1 MIVTACER
9 AIRLQGLSAA
19 RGWLGEG
26 EEASTIDLPEPRRR
40 RVRPVHVLM
49 GLVAFGLVL
58 RLVTFN
64 SWGIVY
70 DGAVMSVMG
79 ESFAVHGE
87 FLVPYAPV
95 PTFYHH
101 YPPLYPMYLSL
112 FYRVLGFS
120 IFATK
125 VADFLLSGLL
135 IAAVWFTTADL
146 LGRRKAWYAAA
157 FTALEPMFLMTSLI
171 GYSEELVGLCF
182 VLTAWAAVKG
192 LRELPFLALAGL
204 FAGLGFLAKA
214 SIGWV
219 FAVTLVMGFLWIRRV
234 RGWWIL
240 KDKWFLS
247 GAGLFA
253 LLAGGWTLRNLAVYG
268 WPHWETSAYL
278 DYVYG
283 FGFAHPALLIEAL
296 VVKVPLFLVFFLLY
310 GGLFFPELRLSRL
323 AAGGEVTGL
332 LWTIVGS
339 TFLMG
344 WIVSSFFW
352 TVEQTPLWW
361 WDNLRYV
368 VVTSPLILWLVLR
381 ETEPRWSFTRA
392 PSTDLK
398 AFSKRFAVLMAVFL
412 AIGLAIVAFPAPYPQ
427 MAVVQNLDAYLRPG
441 AVVGVDGISPEAIL
455 PYISVP
461 DVSVVPYRGGVAAL
475 YILSSTAA
483 VYTGFVR
490 VSTVTS
496 GDMLGEAFACS
507 LWARQGTTIAQVA
520 SSGGA

>member
-1 MIVTACER
+1 MD
-9 AIRLQGLSAA
+9 
-19 RGWLGEG
+19 
-26 EEASTIDLPEPRRR
+26 STGFR
-40 RVRPVHVLM
+40 RVGPVHALAALIVF
-49 GLVAFGLVL
+49 GVAL
-58 RLVTFN
+58 RILTFE
-64 SWGIVY
+64 SWGVVY

-87 FLVPYAPV
+87 FLVPYASV

-101 YPPLYPMYLSL
+101 YPPLYPIYLSL

-125 VADFLLSGLL
+125 LAELVLSLLL
-135 IAAVWFTTADL
+135 IAVTWLTTADL

-157 FTALEPMFLMTSLI
+157 FVSLEPMFLITSLI
-171 GYSEELVGLCF
+171 GYSEALVGVLF

-192 LRELPFLALAGL
+192 LRQLPYLTAAGV

-219 FAVTLVMGFLWIRRV
+219 FVVTIVMGFLWIRRA

-240 KDKWFLS
+240 RDKWFL
-247 GAGLFA
+247 GGVAGFA
-253 LLAGGWTLRNLAVYG
+253 ALAGGWTLRNLLAYG
-268 WPHWETSAYL
+268 WPNYETSAYL
-278 DYVYG
+278 SFVYG
-283 FGFAHPALLIEAL
+283 YGFAHPTLLLEAL
-296 VVKVPLFLVFFLLY
+296 VVKAPLFLVFFLLY
-310 GGLFFPELRLSRL
+310 AGLFLPEVRLSR
-323 AAGGEVTGL
+323 ARARGEETGL

-368 VVTSPLILWLVLR
+368 VVSSPVILWLVMR

-392 PSTDLK
+392 PSTDLRS
-398 AFSKRFAVLMAVFL
+398 FTRRFAALLVLFL
-412 AIGLAIVAFPAPYPQ
+412 AMGLAIVAFPAPYPQ
-427 MAVVQNLDAYLRPG
+427 MAMVQSLDGYLRPG
-441 AVVGVDGISPEAIL
+441 AVVGVDGIAPESIL

-461 DVSVVPYRGGVAAL
+461 NVSVVPYRGGVGAA
-475 YILSSTAA
+475 YILSSTTAA
-483 VYTGFVR
+483 YAGFVR
-490 VSTVTS
+490 VSSLHS
-496 GDMLGEAFACS
+496 GDMLGETFAVT
-507 LWARQGTTIAQVA
+507 LWARAGTALA
-520 SSGGA
+520 DSAGG